1 VSEHGSSAPLVDVV
15 RVVSTNTGYVWRT
28 DRSRCYSC
36 LLCVL
41 SRLAAVAALIVHKW
55 ILKCPNV
62 KTFYTYCLLT
72 TSMIRLYIYQI
83 CGEVVV
89 EARQLYQIN
98 T

>member
-62 KTFYTYCLLT
+62 KTFYTY
-72 TSMIRLYIYQI
+72 RI